1 MGGELL
7 DHEVDG
13 KETEGATFATPPV
26 HQHGALFSSGLFDEA
41 DYGIDDA
48 LVDDGLD
55 AIFGPIE
62 GEEAHALDGGVVL
75 RVPTGAIDDMRD
87 LVESQPLDV
96 LLGELSTCAITSS
109 PMKMQSVTFVGI
121 DSSYRPVLA

>member
-13 KETEGATFATPPV
+13 KETEGATFASPPV
-26 HQHGALFSSGLFDEA
+26 HQHGALLPPGLFNKA
-41 DYGIDDA
+41 DYSIDDT

-75 RVPTGAIDDMRD
+75 RVAAGAIDDMRD
-87 LVESQPLDV
+87 LVEGKPLDV
-96 LLGELSTCAITSS
+96 LPGKLSTCAITSS